1 MSEAKQKLIEAIRGW
16 VHMDNLYENHAAQAS
31 NARALRAKYEKEAI
45 TLMKQLH
52 LEASTIQISGGSLAL
67 QKRAT
72 PTSLSWGYL
81 NKEIPAWA
89 TSTGIS
95 PTQSQSLLRWLH
107 EHRESKEV
115 ESLKKVGL
123 KPPAP

>member
-1 MSEAKQKLIEAIRGW
+1 MSEAKQKLIESIRGW

-45 TLMKQLH
+45 ALMKQMR
-52 LEASTIQISGGSLAL
+52 LEGSTIQISGGALAL
-67 QKRAT
+67 QKKTT
-72 PTSLSWGYL
+72 PSSLSWGYL
-81 NKEIPAWA
+81 DKEIQAWA
-89 TSTGIS
+89 ASTGLG
-95 PTQSQSLLRWLH
+95 PTQSQSLIRWLH

-123 KPPAP
+123 KPAAS